1 MDKGSLNGLQI
12 GGKSPQNCVST
23 EKEKGRVTNP
33 PVGGVNGFDS
43 VEIVSS

>member
-23 EKEKGRVTNP
+23 EKEKGRDTYP
-33 PVGGVNGFDS
+33 PKGGVKGFDF
-43 VEIVSS
+43 VEIVSA